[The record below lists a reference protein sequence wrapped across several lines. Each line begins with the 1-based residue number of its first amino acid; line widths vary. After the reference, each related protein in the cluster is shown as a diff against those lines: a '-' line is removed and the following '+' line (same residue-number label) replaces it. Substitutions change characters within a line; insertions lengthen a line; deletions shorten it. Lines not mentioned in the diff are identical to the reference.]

1 LLNKNLKIGIVY
13 CARQSPGG
21 NNIIDGLLDFVK
33 LNGGKLIGFI
43 NGTKGL
49 LEGKYMEIKEDNY
62 KWFRNQ
68 GGYHM
73 LGRSADKLRF
83 SVD

>member
-1 LLNKNLKIGIVY
+1 M
-13 CARQSPGG
+13 
-21 NNIIDGLLDFVK
+21 IDGLLDFTK
-33 LNGGKLIGFI
+33 LNGGQLLGFL

-49 LEGKYMEIKEDNY
+49 LEGSHIQITEENY

-83 SVD
+83 KNDQEKTK